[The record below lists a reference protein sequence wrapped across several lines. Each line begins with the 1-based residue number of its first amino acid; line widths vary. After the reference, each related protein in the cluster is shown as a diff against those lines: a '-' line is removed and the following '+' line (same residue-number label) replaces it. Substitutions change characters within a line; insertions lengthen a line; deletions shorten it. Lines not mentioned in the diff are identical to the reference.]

1 MTSRSRRFTF
11 ALICFLTLPFGAVR
25 AEPSDESPAALPVS
39 VKTEVVQGTLVH
51 RPWSKSMES
60 FAAGGS
66 DYFAVERGQHGEGP
80 RVVVLPSDQVPRER
94 LLALVGK
101 RIELKGERVAPRPF
115 VPEPGAQYPVG
126 MDGQPA
132 VKAVGGG
139 LRALSVKPLA
149 AKRGA
154 GGKAVPR
161 SPAR

>member
-1 MTSRSRRFTF
+1 MTSRSRRFMF
-11 ALICFLTLPFGAVR
+11 VLVCLVALPFGAVR

-60 FAAGGS
+60 FEAGGS
-66 DYFAVERGQHGEGP
+66 DYFAVERGKPGEG

-101 RIELKGERVAPRPF
+101 RIEIKGDRVAPRPF
-115 VPEPGAQYPVG
+115 VPEPGSQYPVG

-154 GGKAVPR
+154 GGKAASR